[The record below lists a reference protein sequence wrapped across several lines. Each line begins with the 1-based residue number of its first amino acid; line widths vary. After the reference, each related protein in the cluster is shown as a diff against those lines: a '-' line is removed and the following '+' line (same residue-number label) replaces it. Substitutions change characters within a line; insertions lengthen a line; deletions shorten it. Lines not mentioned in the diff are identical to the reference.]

1 MSKIEKNE
9 KGGQIM
15 KELFISLFWWFI
27 VILIIAI
34 VGTFIA
40 LEVIVWIRYGS
51 SPAGEVPTWA
61 LWLMM
66 R

>member
-1 MSKIEKNE
+1 MK
-9 KGGQIM
+9 QI
-15 KELFISLFWWFI
+15 FISLFWWFI
-27 VILIIAI
+27 VGLILSII
-34 VGTFIA
+34 GTFIT

-51 SPAGEVPTWA
+51 TPAGEVPAWA